1 MRMSKDAR
9 SSLSF
14 ETRIFDRRAT
24 ARATLAQTRSLRL
37 RVLFAAVFGSLAVA
51 ACSMQSAPEPEM
63 HSNMLGLTEKQISS
77 CLGAPVQKST
87 EGDTEM
93 WSYPDGQSCS
103 VRISFLFGRASHV
116 GYVGANGQPLATGAC
131 PLVGEH
137 CALR

>member
-1 MRMSKDAR
+1 MSKDVKSR
-9 SSLSF
+9 LSF
-14 ETRIFDRRAT
+14 ATRIFDRRAT
-24 ARATLAQTRSLRL
+24 ASRCFSVDALLGMRASFVALI
-37 RVLFAAVFGSLAVA
+37 GSLALA

-63 HSNMLGLTEKQISS
+63 HSNMLGLTEKQISA

>member
-1 MRMSKDAR
+1 MRLTKDSCR
-9 SSLSF
+9 HLKM
-14 ETRIFDRRAT
+14 RG
-24 ARATLAQTRSLRL
+24 
-37 RVLFAAVFGSLAVA
+37 LFAALIGMLAMA
-51 ACSMQSAPEPEM
+51 ACSLQSPEPEM
-63 HSNMLGLTEKQISS
+63 HSNMLGLTEKQIYS

-87 EGDTEM
+87 EGDVEV

-103 VRISFLFGRASHV
+103 VSISFLYGRASHV

>member
-1 MRMSKDAR
+1 MDDLKASERV
-9 SSLSF
+9 
-14 ETRIFDRRAT
+14 RR
-24 ARATLAQTRSLRL
+24 RQIK
-37 RVLFAAVFGSLAVA
+37 VLCAAIGSLAVA

-87 EGDTEM
+87 EGATEV

-103 VRISFLFGRASHV
+103 VRIAFLYGRASHV
-116 GYVGANGQPLATGAC
+116 GYVGANGEPLATGAC